1 MKTNTTNTTKR
12 SIKATTNGFR
22 KGDKIARCNG
32 CQRRYRI
39 DDSYEGLCPQCD
51 VSSGISLAL
60 CDVAYDTETE
70 ARQNFTLAV
79 DAVLEALWL
88 GGNRESL
95 KADLDELREN
105 FESCLKSIN
114 HWKHIG

>member
-22 KGDKIARCNG
+22 KGDKIARCNC

-51 VSSGISLAL
+51 VATGISLSL
-60 CDVAYDTETE
+60 CDANYDDEATARADFSLAFDALAE
-70 ARQNFTLAV
+70 ART
-79 DAVLEALWL
+79 L
-88 GGNRESL
+88 GGNIELLAAEAREL
-95 KADLDELREN
+95 AEN
-105 FESCLKSIN
+105 LVSCLKTLAKI
-114 HWKHIG
+114 